1 MSTFL
6 PLEINTL
13 LFFYFMKEMKTKLRI
28 WMMKDWTRMKYNLQE
43 VREVMMM
50 LANQEVRKSR
60 YINAIIINGQA
71 GTIT

>member
-1 MSTFL
+1 MSTFH

-13 LFFYFMKEMKTKLRI
+13 FFFIFMKEMKTKLSI
-28 WMMKDWTRMKYNLQE
+28 WMTKDWTRMTYNLQE

-60 YINAIIINGQA
+60 YINPIIINGQA

>member
-1 MSTFL
+1 MT
-6 PLEINTL
+6 
-13 LFFYFMKEMKTKLRI
+13 
-28 WMMKDWTRMKYNLQE
+28 KDWTRMKYNLQE

-50 LANQEVRKSR
+50 LPNQAVRKSR

>member
-13 LFFYFMKEMKTKLRI
+13 FIFNFMKEMKTKLRI
-28 WMMKDWTRMKYNLQE
+28 WMMKNWTRMKYNLQE

-50 LANQEVRKSR
+50 LVNQEVRKSR

>member
-6 PLEINTL
+6 PLEINT
-13 LFFYFMKEMKTKLRI
+13 FFFFFMKEMKTKLRI
-28 WMMKDWTRMKYNLQE
+28 WMMKNWTRMKYNLQE

-50 LANQEVRKSR
+50 LVNQEVRKSR

>member
-1 MSTFL
+1 
-6 PLEINTL
+6 
-13 LFFYFMKEMKTKLRI
+13 MKEMKTKLSI
-28 WMMKDWTRMKYNLQE
+28 WMTKDWTRIKYNLQE

-60 YINAIIINGQA
+60 YINPIIINGQA